1 MTGLPPNPPPFGIGL
16 RILRCAHCPEFLA
29 SQSRLDHGYCPHDAG
44 NLRHRDEAC
53 SHLSEVV
60 CDEL

>member
-1 MTGLPPNPPPFGIGL
+1 MTGLPPNPEPFADTL

-29 SQSRLDHGYCPHDAG
+29 SQDKPQHGYCPHDAG
-44 NLRHRDEAC
+44 PLRHRDEAC
-53 SHLSEVV
+53 SHLGEVA